1 MKLTLFI
8 SLWAVCAA
16 CVAPATASAQKFR
29 NAYYDTRRAA
39 HDEEGIPRGAVVF
52 LGNSITEQGWWNLLF
67 KDKRVVNRGIGGDN
81 TFGMLDRL
89 PDILKSEPSKIFLM
103 AGINDITGGQSPET
117 IVANIARM
125 ADMIHEAAP
134 ACRLYIQ
141 SILPVSTKRLAY
153 PYMTGHNAKVAQI
166 NPQLAALCA
175 ERAWC
180 TFVDIAPLLS
190 DADGELRPDLTKDGI
205 HLHPAGYLIWTERL
219 KRLKYLK

>member
-1 MKLTLFI
+1 
-8 SLWAVCAA
+8 
-16 CVAPATASAQKFR
+16 
-29 NAYYDTRRAA
+29 
-39 HDEEGIPRGAVVF
+39 
-52 LGNSITEQGWWNLLF
+52 
-67 KDKRVVNRGIGGDN
+67 
-81 TFGMLDRL
+81 MLDRL

-125 ADMIHEAAP
+125 ADMVHEAAP

-219 KRLKYLK
+219 KQLKYLK